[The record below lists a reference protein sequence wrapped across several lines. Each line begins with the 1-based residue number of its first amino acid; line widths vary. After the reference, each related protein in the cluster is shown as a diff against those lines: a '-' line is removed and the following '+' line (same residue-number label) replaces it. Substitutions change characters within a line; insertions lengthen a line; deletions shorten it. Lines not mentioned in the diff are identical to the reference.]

1 MPQQMGRR
9 LSGKVA
15 VVTGAAS
22 GIGLATARTY
32 LAEGATVGLLDRSSG
47 PVQGLA
53 AELGRYAFE
62 LICDVTDEASV
73 TNSFDHV
80 RQRGQR
86 LDVLVN
92 CAAVQLNGRDAR
104 AHELDLAA
112 WQETIAV
119 NLTGAYLCCKHAIP
133 LMIESGGGSI
143 INCGSPT
150 GLRGSGS
157 KYTAYTASKG
167 GVMALT
173 RVLATD
179 YAADAIRV
187 NTLVPGTTDTPLIQ
201 TNITD
206 DSTRRGLVS
215 NIPLGR
221 LAQPSDYAGIAVYLA
236 SDESRYATGAEF
248 VVDGGITAR

>member
-1 MPQQMGRR
+1 MAQKIGR
-9 LSGKVA
+9 LAGKVA

-22 GIGLATARTY
+22 GIGLATARAY
-32 LAEGATVGLLDRSSG
+32 LAEGATVGLLDRLSR
-47 PVQGLA
+47 PVQRLA
-53 AELGRYAFE
+53 RELGKSAFG
-62 LICDVTDEASV
+62 LPCDVTDEANV
-73 TNSFDHV
+73 MDSFD
-80 RQRGQR
+80 RLRERGQR
-86 LDVLVN
+86 LDVLLN

-112 WQETIAV
+112 WQHTLAV

-133 LMIESGGGSI
+133 LMIENGGGSI

-150 GLRGSGS
+150 GIRGSGS

-167 GVMALT
+167 GMMALT
-173 RVLATD
+173 RVLALD
-179 YAADAIRV
+179 YAGDAIRV

-201 TNITD
+201 INIA
-206 DSTRRGLVS
+206 DSSRRLDLES
-215 NIPLGR
+215 SIPLGR
-221 LAQPSDYAGIAVYLA
+221 LAQPADYAGIAVYLA

>member
-1 MPQQMGRR
+1 MPQRIGR
-9 LSGKVA
+9 LGGKVA

-22 GIGLATARTY
+22 GIGLATARAY
-32 LAEGATVGLLDRSSG
+32 LAEGATVGLLDIPSG
-47 PVQGLA
+47 PVQDVA
-53 AELGRYAFE
+53 HELGRSAFG
-62 LICDVTDEASV
+62 LTCDVADEASV
-73 TNSFDHV
+73 TNSFDRV

-112 WQETIAV
+112 WQDTIAV
-119 NLTGAYLCCKHAIP
+119 NLTGAYLCCKYAIP
-133 LMIESGGGSI
+133 LMIEGGGGSI

-150 GLRGSGS
+150 GVRGSGS
-157 KYTAYTASKG
+157 RFTAYTASKG

-173 RVLATD
+173 RVLAID

-201 TNITD
+201 TNIAD
-206 DSTRRGLVS
+206 NATRRVLES

-248 VVDGGITAR
+248 VIDGGITAR